1 MCLAEGA
8 DASSGVAVCVT
19 ACKESSQGGV
29 KVGKKCK
36 AMEEQVDVLHLR
48 MY

>member
-19 ACKESSQGGV
+19 ACKESQGGV